1 MDLTFAHLAY
11 LHFLWAVPA
20 LGLVYYYGFVRKRR
34 ALGRFATS
42 NLLEQLMPGVSSG
55 RQKVRA
61 VLVLAALALLVV
73 ALAGPRWGEKEATVY
88 RPGLDLMVV
97 IDVSRSMLADDCR
110 PNRLEKA
117 KQYVNDLLEVL
128 PGDRVGLVSFAGK
141 AVLSCPLTPNYG
153 WLRMALDDLDPRLTP
168 RGGTNL
174 AEAIRMAAQKL
185 TERSGDQKAILLMTD
200 GEDQESDPEYA
211 ARYAFEDHGVRTFA
225 IGLGDAQTGRRV
237 PIAPSRVVS
246 EPARVGP
253 DARGED
259 GHDAAGSGVEYAKD
273 ADGSEHYSRMNAA
286 LLDAVAQAGGNGFA
300 VPAGTAEL
308 RMAEFY
314 ERMRDKLAPED
325 YATQQQQ
332 RVVERYQWFA
342 GAALV
347 LLAIE
352 TLMTDRK
359 AAAAER
365 MRAAA

>member
-34 ALGRFATS
+34 ALGRFATL
-42 NLLEQLMPGVSSG
+42 NLLGQLMPGVSPG

-97 IDVSRSMLADDCR
+97 MDVSRSMLADDCR

-185 TERSGDQKAILLMTD
+185 TERSGDQKAILLITD

-225 IGLGDAQTGRRV
+225 IGLGDAQTGRRIAV
-237 PIAPSRVVS
+237 PSSRVAS

-253 DARGED
+253 DSG
-259 GHDAAGSGVEYAKD
+259 DASSAVDVEYAKD

-286 LLDAVAQAGGNGFA
+286 LLDAVARAGGDGFA

-314 ERMRDKLAPED
+314 ERMRDKLAPEE